1 MRPRLNFLIFQ
12 LIIIFVFM
20 FNQIYCQQKESG
32 KTSKQTISSSEQTV
46 KTLRFKK
53 FSCVDTQGIG
63 IEAFSMLIPS
73 DWQFD
78 GGIQWVLDNPAMPA
92 RAAFHVYNP
101 KGSEEFEVFP
111 NQPFFWTNNQMLL
124 YTFPVGSKY
133 FGNEVHPQVGPIEAL
148 KEIILP
154 RFRNNV
160 SNLRIANEQ
169 LLPELAKALG
179 AGTQSQPGVT
189 NSAEGAK
196 IRIEYNYNGKNIEEE
211 IYGVVE
217 SFAFSFPTMNGTVT
231 NNNWTVDYIFSFKSE
246 KGKLDVNA
254 KLFQTISYSFRINP
268 QWFNKYSQLV
278 EYLIQQQIQQ
288 IHNIGQISKI
298 ISQTNNEI
306 SDMMMDSYNKRQAVN
321 DEISKNFSQYIRGVD
336 EYYNPVEQKSVE
348 LPSGYN
354 NAWANSLGEYIVS
367 DSPGFNPN
375 IDSNLN
381 WQQIER
387 KK

>member
-1 MRPRLNFLIFQ
+1 MRLRIPVFLVQ
-12 LIIIFVFM
+12 LVLITVFM
-20 FNQIYCQQKESG
+20 LNVMYCQQKESG
-32 KTSKQTISSSEQTV
+32 KTSKQTISLSEQTS

-53 FSCVDTQGIG
+53 FSCVDKQGIG

-92 RAAFHVYNP
+92 RAGFRVFNP

-111 NQPFFWTNNQMLL
+111 NQPFFWTDNQMLL
-124 YTFPVGSKY
+124 YTFPIGSKY
-133 FGNEVHPQVGPIEAL
+133 FGNEVHPPVGPIEAL
-148 KEIILP
+148 KQVILP
-154 RFRNNV
+154 RFRCNV
-160 SNLRIANEQ
+160 TDLKITKEE
-169 LLPELAKALG
+169 LLPELAKSLG
-179 AGTQSQPGVT
+179 AGTQSQPGVV

-231 NNNWTVDYIFSFKSE
+231 NNNWTVDYIFSSKAE
-246 KGKLDVNA
+246 KGKLDSNA
-254 KLFQTISYSFRINP
+254 KLFQTIGYSFRLSP

-306 SDMMMDSYNKRQAVN
+306 SDMTMDSYNKRQAVN

-354 NAWANSLGEYIVS
+354 NAWTNNLGEYIVS
-367 DSPGFNPN
+367 DSPNFNPN

>member
-1 MRPRLNFLIFQ
+1 MLLRVTSLISQ
-12 LIIIFVFM
+12 LIIIAVFM
-20 FNQIYCQQKESG
+20 FNQIYCQQKESE
-32 KTSKQTISSSEQTV
+32 KPSTQTISSSEQTV

-73 DWQFD
+73 DWQFE
-78 GGIQWVLDNPAMPA
+78 GGMQWVLDNPAMPA
-92 RAAFHVYNP
+92 RAAFRVYNP
-101 KGSEEFEVFP
+101 KGAEEFEVFP

-148 KEIILP
+148 KQVILP
-154 RFRNNV
+154 RFRYNV
-160 SNLRIANEQ
+160 ADLRVTKEE

-217 SFAFSFPTMNGTVT
+217 SFAFSFPTMSGTVT

-246 KGKLDVNA
+246 KGKLDSNA
-254 KLFQTISYSFRINP
+254 KLFQTIGYSFRINP

-306 SDMMMDSYNKRQAVN
+306 SDMLMDSYNKRQAVN

-354 NAWANSLGEYIVS
+354 NAWANNLGEYIIS